1 MGMNRQNG
9 TALNTP
15 DHIRQSVGH
24 ILTTPLGS
32 RLMNRA
38 YGSKL
43 FQLTDAPLN
52 PSTKLQMI
60 AATAE
65 ALAQW
70 EPRIQV
76 NTVQVQ
82 GDPSGAVKIDVSAEI
97 LANGQPINIEGVQ
110 VR

>member
-1 MGMNRQNG
+1 MGMNRQLG

-32 RLMNRA
+32 RVMNRA

-52 PSTKLQMI
+52 ASTKLNMI
-60 AATAE
+60 AASFD
-65 ALAQW
+65 ALAEW
-70 EPRIQV
+70 EPRIEV
-76 NTVQVQ
+76 KEVHIKGNE
-82 GDPSGAVKIDVSAEI
+82 SGNATIDISGEI
-97 LANGQPINIEGVQ
+97 LANGQPINIQGVQ

>member
-1 MGMNRQNG
+1 MGMNRQTG
-9 TALNTP
+9 TPLDTP
-15 DHIRQSVGH
+15 NHIRQSVGH

-32 RLMNRA
+32 RVMNRA

-43 FQLTDAPLN
+43 FQLVDAPLN

-70 EPRIQV
+70 EPRIKLNNV
-76 NTVQVQ
+76 SVKGNE
-82 GDPSGAVKIDVSAEI
+82 SGNAQIDISAEI
-97 LANGQPINIEGVQ
+97 LANGELIRLEGIQ